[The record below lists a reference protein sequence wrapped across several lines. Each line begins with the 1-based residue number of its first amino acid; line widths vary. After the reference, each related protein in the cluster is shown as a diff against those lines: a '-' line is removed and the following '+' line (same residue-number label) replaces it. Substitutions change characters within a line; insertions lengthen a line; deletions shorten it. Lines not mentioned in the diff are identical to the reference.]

1 MIERMNTIKTII
13 FVCLIALSSIAF
25 TSMSLAAKGNI
36 QSLKSHGKD
45 PILGLTL
52 GKAEIYEI
60 DGRVADIL
68 VADPSIADVVAIQAN
83 QLYIVGAQLGDTN
96 IIALDEDGNVVS
108 RLNVHVRIDVDTIES
123 MVHELFPS
131 ESDVRV
137 RATTDQVYLTGEVA
151 TPAIAAKIARLVA
164 AHVQEIQGSGAGDS
178 IDEVIEN
185 LLEVRGEQQVML
197 RMRIME
203 VSRDLIKELGIQTQ
217 LNQTIAPNNVSGQF
231 ITTATG
237 LTQDA
242 FGTGQIL
249 WDTGVDAIGTLNTLV
264 RALERD
270 SLVNVLAEPNLTA
283 VSGEQA
289 GFLAG
294 GEFPVPTGR
303 DREGNIIIEF
313 REFGVSLNFVPQVMS
328 KERISLRLNTEVSSL
343 DVAQGITLAG
353 VTVPGLDVRR
363 ASTTVELGSGSSIMM
378 AGLLKSE
385 TVKALSGLPGVNKA
399 PIIGDLVSS
408 NSFKKEETELV
419 IMVTPYLVKP
429 FADKKQAKRVKKER
443 TSPLSQAFAT
453 NLRRVY
459 GKNIKHLP
467 PKTKSFGYIL
477 N

>member
-1 MIERMNTIKTII
+1 MKYNHIK
-13 FVCLIALSSIAF
+13 LIVLAVTVAMFSVLSAP
-25 TSMSLAAKGNI
+25 MSFASKGDI
-36 QSLKSHGKD
+36 QAIKKHGKD
-45 PILGLTL
+45 PILKLTL

-68 VADPSIADVVAIQAN
+68 VADPSIADVVAIQSN
-83 QLYIVGAQLGDTN
+83 QLYIVGAELGDTN

-108 RLNVHVRIDVDTIES
+108 RLNVHVRIDTDTIEA

-131 ESDVRV
+131 EMDVRV

-151 TPAIAAKIARLVA
+151 NPSVAQKIASLVA
-164 AHVQEIQGSGAGDS
+164 AHVQGGSGENAVDG
-178 IDEVIEN
+178 IIQN

-203 VSRDLIKELGIQTQ
+203 VSRSLIRELGIETQ
-217 LNQTIAPNNVSGQF
+217 INQTVTPDNLSGQL
-231 ITTATG
+231 ITTSTG
-237 LTQDA
+237 LTQDS
-242 FGTGQIL
+242 FGAGRIL
-249 WDTGVDAIGTLNTLV
+249 WDTGLGGLGLLDTMV
-264 RALERD
+264 RALEKD

-283 VSGEQA
+283 VSGEEA

-303 DREGNIIIEF
+303 DREGNIILEF
-313 REFGVSLNFVPQVMS
+313 REFGVSLNFVPLVLS
-328 KERISLRLNTEVSSL
+328 KDRISLRLNTEVSSL
-343 DVAQGITLAG
+343 DVAQGVTLAG
-353 VTVPGLDVRR
+353 LTVPGLDVRR

-385 TVKALSGLPGVNKA
+385 TVNAMSGLPGVKKA

-408 NSFKKEETELV
+408 QSFKREETELV
-419 IMVTPYLVKP
+419 IMVTPFLVKS
-429 FADKKQAKRVKKER
+429 FADSKHAKKLPIEKS
-443 TSPLSQAFAT
+443 THLSQAFAT

-467 PKTKSFGYIL
+467 AKNKTFGYIL